1 MRELNPHKVR
11 EMSAEEVRL
20 KISDLR
26 EEMFNLRFRNSMRQ
40 LDNPLKLREARRDL
54 ARLLTILKEH
64 DMGLRTLG
72 AGLAAKSGAAA
83 AAAAGDAA
91 AAAEKKPAARKTVK
105 KKTAAKKTAAKKTA
119 TRKAAAPRAAAKKPA
134 ARKPAAAKAA
144 ARKTT
149 RKAPAGA
156 GK

>member
-20 KISDLR
+20 KVRDLR

-40 LDNPLKLREARRDL
+40 LDNPLKLREARRDM

-64 DMGLRTLG
+64 DMGLRALG
-72 AGLAAKSGAAA
+72 TGLAAKGGAAA
-83 AAAAGDAA
+83 AVAGGAAVAPEKKAAA
-91 AAAEKKPAARKTVK
+91 KKTVK
-105 KKTAAKKTAAKKTA
+105 KKTAARKPAARKTT
-119 TRKAAAPRAAAKKPA
+119 TGKAAPPKAAAKKPA
-134 ARKPAAAKAA
+134 AKKPVAARAA
-144 ARKTT
+144 SRKTT

>member
-72 AGLAAKSGAAA
+72 AGLGAKGGAAA
-83 AAAAGDAA
+83 ASE
-91 AAAEKKPAARKTVK
+91 AAAEKTAVKKKTV

-119 TRKAAAPRAAAKKPA
+119 AKKTASGKAAPKAAAKKPA
-134 ARKPAAAKAA
+134 AKKPVAAKAA
-144 ARKTT
+144 TRKTT

>member
-20 KISDLR
+20 KVRDLR

-40 LDNPLKLREARRDL
+40 LDNPLKIREARRDL

-64 DMGLRTLG
+64 EMGVRTLG
-72 AGLAAKSGAAA
+72 AGLAAKGGTAAA
-83 AAAAGDAA
+83 TADAAAGTTAA
-91 AAAEKKPAARKTVK
+91 TRKKTVKKTAARKTVTRK
-105 KKTAAKKTAAKKTA
+105 PAAKKAVA
-119 TRKAAAPRAAAKKPA
+119 TRTAAKKPA
-134 ARKPAAAKAA
+134 AKKPAAAKPA